1 MDRKKR
7 NLVLGLV
14 LIIVGVFGVGVN
26 LFQGGDWEDWT
37 VLGAIAAA
45 LLAIYWVGRKL
56 GFLIAGAIV
65 AAVATFV
72 FLTDGLGSEGGGS
85 SSSSSLWPSGRSI
98 SSGLAPIPGPFIRPR
113 ARASSAPSS
122 GRWRGPRR
130 DSTSLP
136 SRLSYSASG
145 WFIGEYEAAKPGAA
159 RDKSRLPDGKGR
171 TRAGA

>member
-72 FLTDGLGSEGGGS
+72 FLTDGLGWRWGSEGGLFFLLLALAFWAIYFVGTRPNPWPLYPAAGTGIFGAVLWAVEGS
-85 SSSSSLWPSGRSI
+85 PAGQYLPPIAFILLGIWMVYRGIRGRKT
-98 SSGLAPIPGPFIRPR
+98 GG
-113 ARASSAPSS
+113 
-122 GRWRGPRR
+122 GQG
-130 DSTSLP
+130 
-136 SRLSYSASG
+136 
-145 WFIGEYEAAKPGAA
+145 
-159 RDKSRLPDGKGR
+159 
-171 TRAGA
+171 